1 MLLDDNFC
9 SILFP
14 IMHGRNMIDNLSK
27 FLQLQ
32 LTFNTV
38 ALLLVFTGACLF
50 SDGPFTA
57 TQLILTKFLIDMV
70 TMAFVTEA
78 PGGHTTFENQPR
90 SLNTPVNS
98 YMRRNIIG
106 QAIFQITVLLVLM
119 YKVRDLFDL
128 SYEDSDP
135 FYPNEE
141 DMLSNPERTEWK
153 LFEPTVKLEAY
164 TIVFQTFVFMQIFN
178 MINSRK
184 LSEYNVFAGLL
195 ENWTFLLIVIGT
207 LIV

>member
-1 MLLDDNFC
+1 
-9 SILFP
+9 
-14 IMHGRNMIDNLSK
+14 
-27 FLQLQ
+27 
-32 LTFNTV
+32 
-38 ALLLVFTGACLF
+38 
-50 SDGPFTA
+50 
-57 TQLILTKFLIDMV
+57 
-70 TMAFVTEA
+70 
-78 PGGHTTFENQPR
+78 
-90 SLNTPVNS
+90 
-98 YMRRNIIG
+98 MRRNIIG

-184 LSEYNVFAGLL
+184 LSEYNVFAGLF
-195 ENWTFLLIVIGT
+195 ENWAFLLIFIGT